1 MSSNLIN
8 SWIRLQISIRDSNP
22 NVLTGLEQW
31 LNLELINDAQ
41 VKALAKQYLSCPLP
55 EPVTIEATERT
66 NLNKDFAP
74 DVIFQTSEKIRSK
87 QPSILNRVWQS
98 FKDELSVRWLLF
110 LGVFLVV
117 VSSGVLA
124 ATQWERFLPIGQYL
138 VLFTYTI
145 IFWLVSFWA
154 GKQEN
159 LSLTS
164 QTLYIITLLLVPV
177 NFWAMDTFGL
187 LGYPLGWFTLA
198 FAAFILSIITFL
210 PHRRRERLPL
220 ILNFLSLSYLNL
232 GWKIANW
239 SFLAVYIGAI
249 ATAIILRFLSDRQE
263 VITDRF
269 TKKINESFLI
279 YALSVLLGRAIFVVH
294 LPIEDLGLAIGI
306 CGWLFTG
313 LQLPQQ
319 EIRNRIFTALGVA
332 LLFFGWLVSAFQEF
346 PWQALIIS
354 GLAIHFCAERLQ
366 KYWFRRDLL
375 AVFLIG
381 LQALFLIRELIPD
394 GFRKTAISVSI
405 QIAHSQDYPYTV
417 LGVTFF
423 PYVIL
428 FVALTNWLYRQDKA
442 KVACFGEWLTLV
454 LGIALTTI
462 SQLNPTWRSINFL
475 LSTITLAYVTYHPTA
490 IRLPLLYL
498 THIFALLTFTSTI
511 DWQFPNLDPISWA
524 IILIVLTA
532 IEWGISTLS
541 ASESS
546 SVKFWYESGWYLGFP
561 LAFLSYILLLTKIPL
576 PSQQTQLIWF
586 VVPFA
591 LTAVASRSGENRRI
605 EAASFSCL
613 ALLIAQIFTISQ
625 PGIRLVGLGI
635 ATGLM
640 LANTYYIRKTIAAA
654 VNLGFVLS
662 FFVALF
668 WGQLSE
674 PTWFL
679 GGSIAIIILWLL
691 RQILLQQQGT
701 IPVLY
706 AQAADNWAIIITISE
721 LSLLTFHYL
730 NFTPPDWQYLASPI
744 LIGIAIFWRMWRSID
759 DTQIYAI
766 GWAAEIAVGEAITL
780 AGASRLELAA
790 ANIILGLLTACLI
803 YWLEK
808 KQSRLAILAG
818 LEFLALVYILIGIL
832 WRVEY
837 FTASTGLI
845 TLGAAIVG
853 VSISCRHRQREW
865 QAITYLSIA
874 GISLAWY
881 ELVIYQMLQASGGSP
896 ADGLTILAIVAA
908 AIAITYRIF
917 VWYWETKGNESFL
930 NLTLEQIKII
940 AHIHWAI
947 GSLLKLAS
955 IAIFLDSPPQ
965 LKFVSIAV
973 NLILAAYALIQGRA
987 TETRNNNAAE
997 WWVYVGLVE
1006 IVGTAIHARLIWTQ
1020 LSAIDPWRAILAS
1033 IVALIIFELPWRSL
1047 GWQPTPWHR
1056 ASLVIPAL
1064 TVLVTATDVSYLSLL
1079 VVAGF
1084 YGRMA
1089 IGQRNIRWSYIS
1101 LVFVDWAIVRLL
1113 RQQGLIDILWYAF
1126 IIGFSLLYI
1135 AQFDPTLRDRSH
1147 RIERHYLRVIAS
1159 GFICTI
1165 ALLFHQDTALIP
1177 AIISLAFVF
1186 AGLGLRI
1193 RAFLFVG
1200 TITFILTTFYQLVI
1214 LVFEYSFLKWVI
1226 GLIAGIILISIAANF
1241 EKRREQII
1249 TLLQNWL
1256 GQLAQWD

>member
-1 MSSNLIN
+1 MSSDLSNA
-8 SWIRLQISIRDSNP
+8 WIRLQISIRSSDP
-22 NVLTGLEQW
+22 NLLIGLEGW
-31 LNLELINDAQ
+31 LHLGLINDDR

-55 EPVTIEATERT
+55 EPVTIESTRQT
-66 NLNKDFAP
+66 NLNTDFAP
-74 DVIFQTSEKIRSK
+74 EVILQTSKKIRSEE
-87 QPSILNRVWQS
+87 PSILNRIWQS

-124 ATQWERFLPIGQYL
+124 ATQWERFPPIGQYL
-138 VLFTYTI
+138 VLFSYTI
-145 IFWLVSFWA
+145 VFWLVSFWA

-187 LGYPLGWFTLA
+187 LGYPLGWLTLA
-198 FAAFILSIITFL
+198 IGAFVLSIIVFL
-210 PHRRRERLPL
+210 PQRQRERLPL
-220 ILNFLSLSYLNL
+220 IINFLGLSYLNW

-239 SFLAVYIGAI
+239 PFLAVYIGAI

-263 VITDRF
+263 LLTDKF
-269 TKKINESFLI
+269 TKKINESFVI
-279 YALSVLLGRAIFVVH
+279 YALSVLLGRAIFISH
-294 LPIEDLGLAIGI
+294 LPIKELGLAIGI

-313 LQLPQQ
+313 LQSPQTQ
-319 EIRNRIFTALGVA
+319 FKNKIFTVLGTT
-332 LLFFGWLVSAFQEF
+332 LLFFGWLVCVFEDF
-346 PWQALIIS
+346 PWQAFIIS

-366 KYWFRRDLL
+366 KYWLRRDLL
-375 AVFLIG
+375 VIFLIG
-381 LQALFLIRELIPD
+381 LQSLFLIRELIPD

-405 QIAHSQDYPYTV
+405 QIAHSQDYPYTL

-442 KVACFGEWLTLV
+442 KLARFGEWLTLA
-454 LGIALTTI
+454 LGIALTTV
-462 SQLNPTWRSINFL
+462 SQLNPTWRSINLFF
-475 LSTITLAYVTYHPTA
+475 STVTLAYVTYHPTA
-490 IRLPLLYL
+490 IRLPLLYF
-498 THIFALLTFTSTI
+498 THIFALFTLTSTI
-511 DWQFPNLDPISWA
+511 DWQFPDLDPINWA
-524 IILIVLTA
+524 IILLVLTI
-532 IEWGISTLS
+532 IEWGISILPV
-541 ASESS
+541 SESS
-546 SVKFWYESGWYLGFP
+546 SLKSWYESGWYLGFP
-561 LAFLSYILLLTKIPL
+561 LAFLSYFLLLTEIPL
-576 PSQQTQLIWF
+576 PNEQTEFIWF

-591 LTAVASRSGENRRI
+591 LTAVASRSRETRRI
-605 EAASFSCL
+605 EAASFSSF
-613 ALLIAQIFTISQ
+613 ALLAAQIFTIYQ
-625 PGIRLVGLGI
+625 PGIRLIGLAI

-640 LANTYYIRKTIAAA
+640 LVNTYYIRKTIAAA

-668 WGQLSE
+668 WGQISQ

-679 GGSIAIIILWLL
+679 FGSIATITLWLL

-701 IPVLY
+701 LPALY
-706 AQAADNWAIIITISE
+706 AKAADYWAITLALSE
-721 LSLLTFHYL
+721 LTLLTLHSL
-730 NFTPPDWQYLASPI
+730 NASSPAWQYLASSV
-744 LIGIAIFWRMWRSID
+744 LIGIAIFWRMLRSID
-759 DTQIYAI
+759 NTAVYAI
-766 GWAAEIAVGEAITL
+766 GWAAEIAVGEAIIL

-790 ANIILGLLTACLI
+790 ANIVLGLLTACLI
-803 YWLEK
+803 YWLQW
-808 KQSRLAILAG
+808 KQSRLVTLAS
-818 LEFLALVYILIGIL
+818 LEFLALIYALISIL
-832 WRVEY
+832 WRLEY
-837 FTASTGLI
+837 FTPYTGFI
-845 TLGAAIVG
+845 TLGAAIIG
-853 VSISCRHRQREW
+853 ISISCRHRQGEW

-874 GISLAWY
+874 GISVACY

-908 AIAITYRIF
+908 SIAITYRVF
-917 VWYWETKGNESFL
+917 VWYWETKGNETFL
-930 NLTLEQIKII
+930 NLTLEQIKVI

-955 IAIFLDSPPQ
+955 IAISLDSLPQ

-973 NLILAAYALIQGRA
+973 NLMLAAYALIQGRD
-987 TETRNNNAAE
+987 TETRNNTAE

-1006 IVGTAIHARLIWTQ
+1006 IAGTAIYARLIWTQ

-1064 TVLVTATDVSYLSLL
+1064 TVLITATDVSYLSLL

-1089 IGQRNIRWSYIS
+1089 IGQRNIRWSYVS
-1101 LVFVDWAIVRLL
+1101 LLFVDWAIVRLL

-1147 RIERHYLRVIAS
+1147 RIERHYLRVIGS

-1200 TITFILTTFYQLVI
+1200 TITFIFTTFYQLVI

-1249 TLLQNWL
+1249 TLLQNWI
-1256 GQLAQWD
+1256 GQLAEWD